1 MFTTLRYTKILFIL
15 YCIILVWIVLF
26 KLSLSL
32 GSISALFGMGR
43 SVNLIPFYYPAETGF
58 HAREVLLN
66 GIIFAPFGLL
76 LCMLGA
82 GFKKASLIALSVSA
96 ALEVCQFALAFGA
109 CDVTDVITNTLG
121 AIVGAGGYLLA
132 AKLVKNRRKLDK
144 TLLIL
149 GTCAAAAF
157 FTLTILLTLAN

>member
-1 MFTTLRYTKILFIL
+1 MFTTRRYTKIIFIL

-32 GSISALFGMGR
+32 GNISALFGMGR
-43 SVNLIPFYYPAETGF
+43 SVNLIPFYYPVETGF

-66 GIIFAPFGLL
+66 GIIFVPFGLL
-76 LCMLGA
+76 LCMLDA

-109 CDVTDVITNTLG
+109 CDVTDLITNTLG
-121 AIVGAGGYLLA
+121 AIVGAGVYLLLR
-132 AKLVKNRRKLDK
+132 KMCKNRRKLDK

-157 FTLTILLTLAN
+157 AALAILLILAN

>member
-1 MFTTLRYTKILFIL
+1 MPHTRRYAKIIFIL

-26 KLSLSL
+26 KLSFSF
-32 GSISALFGMGR
+32 GDIKALFGMGR
-43 SVNLIPFYYPAETGF
+43 SINLIPFYYPAETDF
-58 HAREVLLN
+58 HAREVMLN

-82 GFKKASLIALSVSA
+82 GFKKAALIALGTSA

-109 CDVTDVITNTLG
+109 CDVTDLITNTLG
-121 AIVGAGGYLLA
+121 ALVGAAVYLLM

-149 GTCAAAAF
+149 GTCAAALFA
-157 FTLTILLTLAN
+157 ILAIVLIISN

>member
-1 MFTTLRYTKILFIL
+1 MPHTRRYTKIIFIF

-26 KLSLSL
+26 KLSLSP
-32 GSISALFGMGR
+32 GNISALFGNR

-58 HAREVLLN
+58 HAREVVLN
-66 GIIFAPFGLL
+66 GIIFVPFGLL
-76 LCMLGA
+76 LCMLDA
-82 GFKKASLIALSVSA
+82 GFKKASLIALGTSF

-109 CDVTDVITNTLG
+109 CDVTDLITNTLG
-121 AIVGAGGYLLA
+121 AIVGALGYLL
-132 AKLVKNRRKLDK
+132 LCRIFKNRRKLDK

>member
-1 MFTTLRYTKILFIL
+1 MLHTRRYTKIIFIL

-26 KLSLSL
+26 KLSLSAD
-32 GSISALFGMGR
+32 GVRALADAGR
-43 SVNLIPFYYPAETGF
+43 SVNLIPFYYPAETDF

-66 GIIFAPFGLL
+66 AIIFAPFGLL

-121 AIVGAGGYLLA
+121 AIVGAGAYLGLC
-132 AKLVKNRRKLDK
+132 KIFKNRQKLDK

-149 GTCAAAAF
+149 GTCASAAF
-157 FTLTILLTLAN
+157 FILTILLTLTN

>member
-1 MFTTLRYTKILFIL
+1 MSSRRYTKIIFIL

-32 GSISALFGMGR
+32 GNLSALFGMGR

-66 GIIFAPFGLL
+66 GIIFVPFGLL

-82 GFKKASLIALSVSA
+82 GFKKASLISLSVSA

-121 AIVGAGGYLLA
+121 AAVGAGGYLLA

>member
-1 MFTTLRYTKILFIL
+1 MPHTRRYTKIIFTL
-15 YCIILVWIVLF
+15 YCIILVWILLF
-26 KLSLSL
+26 KLSLYP
-32 GSISALFGMGR
+32 GNISALFGMGR

-66 GIIFAPFGLL
+66 GIIFVPFGLL

-109 CDVTDVITNTLG
+109 CDVTDLITNTLG
-121 AIVGAGGYLLA
+121 AIVGAGVYLMLR
-132 AKLVKNRRKLDK
+132 KMCKNRQKLDK

-157 FTLTILLTLAN
+157 FTLTVLLTLAN